1 MGIPAGARRLAG
13 AVAVLLLTAGCAA
26 QSPDDRTVAA
36 TTPCTNAGVL
46 AGWSVSRLAKQTLVV
61 PVQESD
67 VGAVTSEV
75 AAGIG
80 GVILFGSSAPA
91 SLGSD
96 LAALVARAP
105 GGIRPLVMSDEEGGA
120 VQRMANLVGTIPSAR
135 TMGETMTSTE
145 IRSLARTVGTR
156 MRRAGVT
163 MDLAPVLDLDGGTG
177 PNSTDAIGTRSFS
190 TDPHTAAVDGLAF
203 SGGLREASVIPV
215 AKHFPGLGGASG
227 NTDVGPAHTQPWD
240 VLQAGGLL
248 PFRSAVHVGIPAI
261 MVTNASVPG
270 LTPRPAG
277 LSPAVIRTVLRT
289 DLRFQGLVM
298 TDSLS
303 AGAVSG
309 AGYSVPRAAVT
320 ALSAGADMLLFTAS
334 TGSVAAVTQQIV
346 DAVRAAVAAGTLS
359 PARLQN
365 AARHVLTAK
374 HVDLCA

>member
-1 MGIPAGARRLAG
+1 MTTSARVKTLAG
-13 AVAVLLLTAGCAA
+13 LAATLLLAAGCGPDHVDLGTAA
-26 QSPDDRTVAA
+26 AA
-36 TTPCTNAGVL
+36 STCTNARVL
-46 AGWSVSRLAKQTLVV
+46 AGWSVPRLAKQTLVV
-61 PVQESD
+61 PVQEAD
-67 VGAVTSEV
+67 VSAVSSEV

-96 LAALVARAP
+96 IAALVAKAP

-120 VQRMANLVGTIPSAR
+120 VQRMANLVGRIPSAR
-135 TMGETMTSTE
+135 QMGATMTPTE
-145 IRSLARTVGTR
+145 IRSLARTVGSR

-163 MDLAPVLDLDGGTG
+163 TDLAPVLDLDGGTG

-190 TDPHTAAVDGLAF
+190 TDPTTAAADGLAF

-215 AKHFPGLGGASG
+215 AKHFPGLGAASG
-227 NTDVGPAHTQPWD
+227 NTDVGPAHTQPWS
-240 VLQAGGLL
+240 VLLTGGLL
-248 PFRSAVHVGIPAI
+248 PFRAAVHAAIPAI
-261 MVTNASVPG
+261 MVSNASVPG
-270 LTPRPAG
+270 LTRRPAG

-320 ALSAGADMLLFTAS
+320 ALSAGSDMLLFTAS
-334 TGSVAAVTQQIV
+334 ASSVASVTRHIV
-346 DAVRAAVAAGTLS
+346 DAVVAAVAAGKVT
-359 PARLQN
+359 PIRLQN
-365 AARHVLTAK
+365 AARHVLAAK
-374 HVDLCA
+374 HVDLCT